1 MALTKDELLE
11 MINSTISSN
20 GTKAITGDALNAAL
34 TAIVEMFS
42 DYVFPNMWEAL
53 DTGERYYVFTNEEA
67 AAFRTA
73 WANRYTTT
81 FVANGSYGGAEE
93 FECKCAWSLWK
104 EYTDD
109 GYDVYVFHP
118 AASQGFWDNIIFTEF
133 CVEDNGD
140 ELRAYYW

>member
-1 MALTKDELLE
+1 MALTKEELLE
-11 MINSTISSN
+11 MINSTITNN
-20 GTKAITGDALNAAL
+20 GAKAITGDALNAAL

-53 DTGERYYVFTNEEA
+53 DTGGYYVFTNEET

-73 WANRYTTT
+73 WANRRTTT
-81 FVANGSYGGAEE
+81 FVAQGSYTMPE
-93 FECKCAWSLWK
+93 FRCECAIMVDSS
-104 EYTDD
+104 D
-109 GYDVYVFHP
+109 GNDIYIFCP
-118 AASQGFWDNIIFTEF
+118 AASQSFWDNAVYAEF

>member
-34 TAIVEMFS
+34 TAIVERMFFN
-42 DYVFPNMWEAL
+42 YVFPNMWEAL
-53 DTGERYYVFTNEEA
+53 DTGDRYYIFTNEEA

-73 WANRYTTT
+73 WANRDTTT
-81 FVANGSYGGAEE
+81 FVAKGSGYGMPE
-93 FECKCAWSLWK
+93 FRCELAIMVDS
-104 EYTDD
+104 YDD
-109 GYDVYVFHP
+109 ADIYVFSP
-118 AASQGFWDNIIFTEF
+118 AASQSFWDNAVYESF